1 MFIDSE
7 WNSATSVYEGPKK
20 SDTILNRNLRMASSY
35 IELRVWYDRYKR
47 YTVYEIRYRIL
58 YILFVLQSR
67 QKKKSSIIVN
77 YSRTNARST
86 VVNRYIYIPCLLLK
100 VIKMFC
106 ITCFI
111 TSSPFHVCIKTG
123 RVHYNRFQ
131 VCVCVCVSLGGV
143 KRYRFKSR
151 A

>member
-1 MFIDSE
+1 
-7 WNSATSVYEGPKK
+7 
-20 SDTILNRNLRMASSY
+20 MASSY

-86 VVNRYIYIPCLLLK
+86 VVNRYIHIPCLLLK
-100 VIKMFC
+100 VIKMYYLF
-106 ITCFI
+106 
-111 TSSPFHVCIKTG
+111 
-123 RVHYNRFQ
+123 YN
-131 VCVCVCVSLGGV
+131 
-143 KRYRFKSR
+143 
-151 A
+151 